1 MTKLAFAFTGAL
13 MLGSASIG
21 LAGEG
26 SPDRAVPAMTADYGV
41 RTVAPVV
48 NRARIQRPN
57 ATAPERAL
65 RERPSRDQSS
75 Y

>member
-1 MTKLAFAFTGAL
+1 MTKLAVALTSVL
-13 MLGSASIG
+13 MLGTTSIG

-26 SPDRAVPAMTADYGV
+26 SPDRAVPAMTADLGV

-48 NRARIQRPN
+48 NRTRIQRPN
-57 ATAPERAL
+57 ATAPERTL
-65 RERPSRDQSS
+65 HERSGRDQSS